1 MSKKRMVVA
10 TINGTEQTLL
20 CDNRMSLLD
29 ALREARPDLPAVLMS
44 GYSEQQL
51 RRPLEGRSRVVSL
64 QKPFRAAALAAALLE
79 VLDA

>member
-29 ALREARPDLPAVLMS
+29 ALRDVAGLT
-44 GYSEQQL
+44 GTK
-51 RRPLEGRSRVVSL
+51 EGCLTGDCGACSVVMND
-64 QKPFRAAALAAALLE
+64 KP
-79 VLDA
+79 